1 MTEFWADC
9 PPKGDVA
16 DYFAKGLPAE
26 AIKNYKFPEPVNFDR
41 EYFEKLDRWQMI
53 DNSLFEAIF
62 AITEPAERERIVAM
76 ASIRATALGVSRS
89 FDRCWKA
96 FLGAQAAKNIT
107 SDNMTKFPG
116 QLFALRCGE
125 WTADAG
131 A

>member
-1 MTEFWADC
+1 
-9 PPKGDVA
+9 
-16 DYFAKGLPAE
+16 
-26 AIKNYKFPEPVNFDR
+26 
-41 EYFEKLDRWQMI
+41 MI

-89 FDRCWKA
+89 FDRCWKS

-131 A
+131 GVKRTWPKAMVISAGSLRALFLLCR